1 MKQEFDGTSL
11 VCHFAEDE
19 ARHASARPRERQRA
33 DDLGRPAP
41 AQHSVVGS
49 DADAANDNAARR
61 ARGQA
66 D

>member
-19 ARHASARPRERQRA
+19 ARHASARPRDRQHA
-33 DDLGRPAP
+33 DDRGRPAS
-41 AQHSVVGS
+41 AQQGVVGS

-61 ARGQA
+61 GHGQT